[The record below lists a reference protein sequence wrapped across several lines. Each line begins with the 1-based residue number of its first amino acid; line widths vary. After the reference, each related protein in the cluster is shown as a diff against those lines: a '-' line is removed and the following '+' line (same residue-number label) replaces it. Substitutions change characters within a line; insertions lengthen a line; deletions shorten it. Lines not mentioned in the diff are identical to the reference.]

1 MLGRIGDKWSLYVI
15 HLLGDGTRRFSELRR
30 QIDGIT
36 PRMLTVTIRSL
47 ERDGLIS
54 RTVYPVV
61 PPRVEYALTPLGE
74 SLLQAATTLLLWAD
88 VHQADLM
95 TARDRYDEANRGR
108 AQAQGHGHHN
118 PVPQKRSTPESS
130 ADDPAPT
137 GPIAGRYGLNPTAYP
152 GRRSPQPVAHPPA
165 TTAHALGGKSE
176 VPALSSSAQ
185 VIGNQAWPIN
195 GHPARRPGLL
205 SVGAGRSR

>member
-1 MLGRIGDKWSLYVI
+1 LYVI

-30 QIDGIT
+30 QIGGIT

-88 VHQADLM
+88 AHQADLLA
-95 TARDRYDEANRGR
+95 ARGRYDEANRGR
-108 AQAQGHGHHN
+108 ADQPA
-118 PVPQKRSTPESS
+118 VP
-130 ADDPAPT
+130 
-137 GPIAGRYGLNPTAYP
+137 LTA
-152 GRRSPQPVAHPPA
+152 A
-165 TTAHALGGKSE
+165 
-176 VPALSSSAQ
+176 
-185 VIGNQAWPIN
+185 
-195 GHPARRPGLL
+195 
-205 SVGAGRSR
+205 